1 MKSLCQHFLR
11 HLGSGF
17 GRRQARD
24 GLAFRSAGSQVGRW
38 VKVELAGLCV
48 FLWSRRLIGVSGH
61 PSKGAEASRGSAF
74 AKCGLDR

>member
-48 FLWSRRLIGVSGH
+48 RRLIGVSGR